1 MIKPTA
7 DTLFEVSWEIC
18 NKVGGIYTVVKSKAD
33 RINDK
38 YKNYFLI
45 GPYFKN
51 HADIEFDEE
60 TPPEDLIS
68 IFEELKNEGIVCHY
82 GSWLI
87 KGEPKTILVDF
98 KGIVS
103 QKDDIK
109 KHLWED
115 FKIDSMFSNWDFEEP
130 MIWGYAVG
138 RLLDRLSRVY
148 EERKI
153 VVQCHEWLSGF
164 PLLYLKKTNADVG
177 KVFTTHATMLGRS
190 IAGSGDELYGILDH
204 LDPEKEAKK
213 RGVNDKFSVERA
225 AALNADIFT
234 TVSEITA
241 REAEKILGRRAE
253 VLVLNGLD
261 IEKFPTFEETSV
273 KHTNSRKILRE
284 FATYYFFPHY
294 TFDMK
299 HALFFFIVGRYEY
312 RNKGIDI
319 FVKALGN
326 LNKKLKEKN
335 SNRTIIAF
343 FWIPTETHGIKVQ
356 LLENKT
362 FYRHIK
368 NYVEESEED
377 RQRRIIT
384 ELLSGRELTKKTLF
398 TKVFLQQTKRDVLGF
413 RRKGNPMFSTHNLNN
428 EENDEIISH
437 FKKEGLNNLKEDK
450 VKVISYPVYLTGAD
464 GLLDLPYYD
473 AMVGCHLGV
482 FPSYYEPWGYTPLE
496 SAALGVPAITSDLS
510 GFGKFIENKT
520 SKQVS
525 SGIFV
530 LKRENRSEKE
540 VVEDFTQML
549 YTYSTLNHHNRVK
562 NKMDAKK
569 IANLADWKILIENYI
584 KAHNQSLEKKK

>member
-1 MIKPTA
+1 
-7 DTLFEVSWEIC
+7 
-18 NKVGGIYTVVKSKAD
+18 
-33 RINDK
+33 
-38 YKNYFLI
+38 
-45 GPYFKN
+45 
-51 HADIEFDEE
+51 
-60 TPPEDLIS
+60 
-68 IFEELKNEGIVCHY
+68 
-82 GSWLI
+82 
-87 KGEPKTILVDF
+87 
-98 KGIVS
+98 
-103 QKDDIK
+103 
-109 KHLWED
+109 
-115 FKIDSMFSNWDFEEP
+115 
-130 MIWGYAVG
+130 
-138 RLLDRLSRVY
+138 
-148 EERKI
+148 
-153 VVQCHEWLSGF
+153 
-164 PLLYLKKTNADVG
+164 
-177 KVFTTHATMLGRS
+177 MLGRS